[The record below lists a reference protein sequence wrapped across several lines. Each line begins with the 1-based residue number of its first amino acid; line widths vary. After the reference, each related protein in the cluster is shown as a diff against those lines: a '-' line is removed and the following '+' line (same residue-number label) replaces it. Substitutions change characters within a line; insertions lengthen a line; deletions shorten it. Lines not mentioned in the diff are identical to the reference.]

1 MSMSE
6 LIILGYDDHDTA
18 KRAYEQVQTLQRDY
32 IVELNGLALVTVDAE
47 GKNHVETPSKIV
59 GVSAASGALWGT
71 LLGILFLVPVVGLLV
86 GGALGALFG
95 SLDKSGI
102 DNAFRQR
109 VQSMLTPGKAAV
121 VVMASKITE
130 DKFASAM
137 QPYGGQVLQTSLS
150 EADERELAAELG
162 GQQSSGSSTTT

>member
-1 MSMSE
+1 MSE
-6 LIILGYDDHDTA
+6 LIIIGYDDQDTA
-18 KRAYEQVQTLQRDY
+18 RRAYEQVQQLQQDF
-32 IVELNGLALVTVDAE
+32 VVDLSGLALVTVDAD

-102 DNAFRQR
+102 DRAFRAR
-109 VQSMLTPGKAAV
+109 VQSLLEPGKAAV

-130 DKFASAM
+130 DKFANAM
-137 QPYGGQVLQTSLS
+137 RQYGGEVLQTSLS
-150 EADERELAAELG
+150 EEDERELAAELG
-162 GQQSSGSSTTT
+162 GQSSGSPTSS